1 MLPES
6 SDTSK
11 FDRQLRKGYQSIS
24 TVPGMG
30 SIASRILSD
39 HHVRNLS
46 DLARLDPYDDRFT
59 KLGEDFPRWVLHARN
74 IIADEII
81 KNVEVRNDVIIVSTY
96 KVYDREA
103 TLKSVL
109 GRLGV
114 YYIYVDSEAIEKG
127 DEYEIS
133 IRLKPEQYAFAQA
146 QWNEYKANASLLQE
160 LKKQKLL
167 SSRWKTLKDIDNE
180 LGKELA
186 GMKDLLLYSKLCF
199 RAQLVKGM
207 NILAIWKANSI
218 NRTYARL
225 FVQNFIPRAR
235 VILLGDD
242 ENSRLGE
249 VMLSCK
255 EGSLLFVD
263 DWEKAKSEERRI
275 LMEAMAY
282 PKMQNEEQWSKRG
295 SIVFNVWSGSELKLN
310 YDMLGLLDIAFVMPD
325 RDQQSRLPKLP
336 ESLKINSTELERLVN
351 SSAEREIKDAVS
363 FQYSAPKNRI
373 HSSMKGF
380 SPDFKNT
387 IHMFAMAEAKVNG
400 HVKVEESDIKEASFL
415 VEEALDSLSYL
426 EVKGK
431 KSRK

>member
-6 SDTSK
+6 FDSSK
-11 FDRQLRKGYQSIS
+11 IDRQLRIGYQSIS
-24 TVPGMG
+24 VVPGLG

-46 DLARLDPYDDRFT
+46 DLARLDPYDERFT

-81 KNVEVRNDVIIVSTY
+81 KNVEVRSDVIIVCTS
-96 KVYDREA
+96 KIYDKEA

-160 LKKQKLL
+160 LKRQKVI

-180 LGKELA
+180 LAKGLAEL
-186 GMKDLLLYSKLCF
+186 KDMLLFSRLCF
-199 RAQLVKGM
+199 RAQLIKGM
-207 NILAIWKANSI
+207 NVLAIWKAESV

-235 VILLGDD
+235 VILLGDE

-263 DWEKAKSEERRI
+263 DWEKAKGEERRI

-282 PKMQNEEQWSKRG
+282 PKLQYEEQWSKRG
-295 SIVFNVWSGSELKLN
+295 SMIFNVWAGSESNLN
-310 YDMLGLLDIAFVMPD
+310 NDMLGLIDIAFVMPE
-325 RDQQSRLPKLP
+325 QQSRLPKLP
-336 ESLKINSTELERLVN
+336 ESLKVNNTELEKLVIT
-351 SSAEREIKDAVS
+351 SSEREIKDAGS
-363 FQYSAPKNRI
+363 LQYSIPKNRI
-373 HSSMKGF
+373 YSKLKGF
-380 SPDFKNT
+380 SPDLKRT
-387 IHMFAMAEAKVNG
+387 IHMFAVAEAKVNG
-400 HVKVEESDIKEASFL
+400 HDKVEESDIKDASLL
-415 VEEALDSLSYL
+415 VEEALASLSYL
-426 EVKGK
+426 EIKGK
-431 KSRK
+431 KGRK